1 VLIGYWWWG
10 DIPDALAF
18 TGIGMVIGAGL
29 YTLHHERHGLAIRP
43 VPAIKG
49 SPVE

>member
-1 VLIGYWWWG
+1 MSNSLHHA
-10 DIPDALAF
+10 DTL
-18 TGIGMVIGAGL
+18 VIGAGL

-43 VPAIKG
+43 VPIVKG